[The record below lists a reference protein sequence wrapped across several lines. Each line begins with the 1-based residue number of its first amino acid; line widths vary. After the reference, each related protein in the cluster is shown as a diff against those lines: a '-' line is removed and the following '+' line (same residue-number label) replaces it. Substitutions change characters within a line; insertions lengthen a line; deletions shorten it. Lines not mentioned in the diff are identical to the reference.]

1 MLASVVVE
9 RDAILDA
16 IKKAAASNGGRPVGR
31 GRFEEVTGITEYD
44 LGRYWARY
52 GDAVTEA
59 GFEKNTMN
67 AAYSREYLL
76 EKYLDLVVKLGH
88 VPTYG
93 EMRLERMS
101 NDPEFPSKNVYARF
115 GSKKELER
123 TASDFCVESGR
134 HPDAM
139 RILEAALPPAE
150 APDDA
155 SAPAQYGFV
164 YLARGHRGEYKVG
177 RTNLVDRR
185 LTELGVQAAVEPQL
199 VHEIKTDD
207 PDGVESYWLQ
217 RFTKSGKHLRGEWFK
232 LSAADVRAF
241 KRWKR
246 LY

>member
-1 MLASVVVE
+1 VTVVE
-9 RDAILDA
+9 RDAILKA
-16 IKKAAASNGGRPVGR
+16 ITETAASNGGKPLGR
-31 GRFEEVTGITEYD
+31 GKFEEVTGITAYD

-52 GDAVTEA
+52 GDAVRDA
-59 GFEKNTMN
+59 GFEANTLN
-67 AAYSREYLL
+67 AAYSRDYL
-76 EKYLDLVVKLGH
+76 EKYLELVVKLGH

-93 EMRLERMS
+93 EMRLERTS
-101 NDPEFPSKNVYARF
+101 SDPEFPSKNVYARF
-115 GSKKELER
+115 GSKKELVR
-123 TASDFCVESGR
+123 TASDFCVESGS

-139 RILEAALPPAE
+139 RILEAGIPPAE

-164 YLARGHRGEYKVG
+164 YLAKGHRGEYKVG

-185 LTELGVQAAVEPQL
+185 LAELGVQAAVEPQL

-207 PDGVESYWLQ
+207 PEGVERYWLR
-217 RFTKSGKHLRGEWFK
+217 RFTEDGKHLRGEWFK
-232 LSAADVRAF
+232 LNAADVRAF